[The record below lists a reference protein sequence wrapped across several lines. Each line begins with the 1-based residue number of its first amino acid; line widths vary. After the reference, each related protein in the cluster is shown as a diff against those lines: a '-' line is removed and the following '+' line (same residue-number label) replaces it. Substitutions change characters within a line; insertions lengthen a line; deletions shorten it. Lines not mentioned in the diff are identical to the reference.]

1 MPTVSTVR
9 PCLLQVDFKLPV
21 HKELD
26 ASSTLM
32 PASRIIQYAISPYCG
47 QLNQCNLVFSKRL
60 SQLRA
65 EWLIEAFIHTS
76 RSSPGRPEEFDARQT
91 KALNIKQHK
100 ADNASSRKP
109 SLHQLHSII
118 DRLVRR
124 RCLTERFHKR
134 PKSWKGL
141 SRKSFYARAAVS
153 CKVTSPTHIPG
164 SN

>member
-1 MPTVSTVR
+1 MPTVCTVR

-32 PASRIIQYAISPYCG
+32 PASRIIQ
-47 QLNQCNLVFSKRL
+47 LNQCNLVFSKWL

-65 EWLIEAFIHTS
+65 EWLVEAFIKTR